1 MLSFSELY
9 QGKKTNL
16 EILKAGLIKEA
27 PPKSKLGK
35 SDPAPIIKP
44 LITNLPPQKL
54 KVSEYKQWLHQELHK
69 LAGVSDND
77 EIEIK
82 EG

>member
-1 MLSFSELY
+1 M
-9 QGKKTNL
+9 